1 MAKAES
7 QASGLLLK
15 LASLR
20 ERQKRVGGSAL
31 TKKERQMLR
40 RQCAAARSGLVGV
53 LDGLSRTLQQAH
65 QVPWVRYT
73 AADVDGVLRS
83 VRQVHDEGTAE
94 AALDVSEVLL
104 PWEADGGFVWRVD
117 ASSDKAQRWLRCD
130 EELSLVSFW
139 LGETSECYV
148 QKLEGVAA
156 RLQSVREDAARMEPH
171 WLSRRHLWQRHVAL
185 PMHHWGSGACIMG
198 RMRTAM

>member
-1 MAKAES
+1 
-7 QASGLLLK
+7 
-15 LASLR
+15 
-20 ERQKRVGGSAL
+20 
-31 TKKERQMLR
+31 MLR

-94 AALDVSEVLL
+94 AALDVSEVRL
-104 PWEADGGFVWRVD
+104 PWGADGGFVWRVD

-185 PMHHWGSGACIMG
+185 PMHHWGSGACIVG